1 MIRFFNGRILCF
13 SDGAVTVNDG
23 EVWVDGGSICHVGKC
38 PQELPTFERE
48 IDLDGDLLVPGFKNA
63 HTHSCMTFLRSLAD
77 DMPLDKWLS
86 EQVWPNEAKLDGDA
100 AYVMAKLAIM
110 EYLSSGITASF
121 DMYFHNDSY
130 IKANIDSGFRTVLCG
145 DMNDFDKNYRDLE
158 GKFLRYNGMHELIS
172 YRLGFHGEYT
182 TSKERL
188 EFVAELADKHR
199 APVFTHLAETKAEVQ
214 GCIERWGVTPAKLLD
229 GMGMF
234 NYGGGGFHC
243 VWMSDEDIDIFAR
256 RGLFAVLNP
265 ASNLKLASGIAPA
278 AEFLRR
284 GVRLAIGTD
293 GAGSNNA
300 LDMFREMYLA
310 AVLGK
315 YKECDAAAVDALEI
329 LKAACVGGAEAM
341 GLYDCNAVAVGKKA
355 DLTVINMNKPNMHP
369 FNNIAKNIVYSGSK
383 DNIRLTM
390 VNGKILYENGEY
402 FIGDE
407 PERIYAE
414 AEKIMEV
421 IRP

>member
-13 SDGAVTVNDG
+13 SDGAATVNDG

-48 IDLDGDLLVPGFKNA
+48 IDLDGDLLMPGFKNA

-188 EFVAELADKHR
+188 EFVA
-199 APVFTHLAETKAEVQ
+199 
-214 GCIERWGVTPAKLLD
+214 
-229 GMGMF
+229 
-234 NYGGGGFHC
+234 
-243 VWMSDEDIDIFAR
+243 
-256 RGLFAVLNP
+256 
-265 ASNLKLASGIAPA
+265 
-278 AEFLRR
+278 
-284 GVRLAIGTD
+284 
-293 GAGSNNA
+293 
-300 LDMFREMYLA
+300 
-310 AVLGK
+310 
-315 YKECDAAAVDALEI
+315 
-329 LKAACVGGAEAM
+329 
-341 GLYDCNAVAVGKKA
+341 
-355 DLTVINMNKPNMHP
+355 
-369 FNNIAKNIVYSGSK
+369 
-383 DNIRLTM
+383 
-390 VNGKILYENGEY
+390 
-402 FIGDE
+402 
-407 PERIYAE
+407 
-414 AEKIMEV
+414 
-421 IRP
+421 